1 MRDATILIV
10 DDEIQLLESCRMTLE
25 YAGYEGVHV
34 CPNSREAVAM
44 IERIDPQVVVLDINM
59 PGVGGDTLL
68 DQLQA
73 ERPQVAVLM
82 LTGLYDIDT
91 AVDLMKRGAV
101 DFLTKPVEPKRFLS
115 AIQTALER
123 VGLTRERDA
132 LARHLLTGG
141 VDRPEAFDRIVTV
154 SRKMRS
160 IFQYIEAVAPTGRA
174 TLITGESGAGK
185 ELIARAIHDVSGI
198 PGAFVAVNAGGL
210 DDTLFSDTLF
220 GHRRGAYTGADGER
234 SGLIEKASGGT
245 LFLDEVGD
253 LNPTSQVKLLRL
265 LQEGEYFPLGAD
277 TPSRSD
283 ARIVVATHVDLGER
297 VGDRSFRQD
306 LYFRLKTHHIA
317 LPPLRE
323 RPEDLAPLVQH
334 FLDTAAETLGKNQV
348 VANGEL
354 LALLSSYPFPGN
366 IRELEGIIF
375 DAESQRTGARISLA
389 TYEAILDRARNE
401 LPEGLRS
408 LGRERVRPLF
418 TLAETQ
424 TLPTLKEAEQ
434 GLIDEAMR
442 RADGNQTV
450 AARLLGLSRTALNKR
465 LNKRSDAD

>member
-1 MRDATILIV
+1 MRDAPILIV
-10 DDEIQLLESCRMTLE
+10 DDEPALLESCRMTLE
-25 YAGYEGVHV
+25 YAGHGAVHV
-34 CPNSREAVAM
+34 CADSREAMAAVA
-44 IERIDPQVVVLDINM
+44 RINPVVVVLDINM
-59 PGVGGDTLL
+59 PGVTGDLLL
-68 DQLQA
+68 DRLQA
-73 ERPQVAVLM
+73 DRPEVAVIM

-101 DFLTKPVEPKRFLS
+101 DFLTKPVEPKRFLA
-115 AIQTALER
+115 AIQGA
-123 VGLTRERDA
+123 LTRADLTQERDA

-141 VDRPEAFDRIVTV
+141 VDHPEAFDAIVTV
-154 SRKMRS
+154 SRKMRA

-174 TLITGESGAGK
+174 ALITGESGAGK
-185 ELIARAIHDVSGI
+185 ELVARAIHAVSGVG
-198 PGAFVAVNAGGL
+198 GAFVAVNAGGL

-220 GHRRGAYTGADGER
+220 GHRKGAFTGADSDR
-234 SGLIEKASGGT
+234 AGLIEQAAGGT
-245 LFLDEVGD
+245 LFLDEIGD
-253 LNPTSQVKLLRL
+253 LPPTAQVKLLRL

-277 TPSRSD
+277 RPRRSD
-283 ARIVVATHVDLGER
+283 ARIVVATHVDLARR
-297 VGDRSFRQD
+297 VSDRSFRQD

-323 RPEDLAPLVQH
+323 RLEDLPALAQH
-334 FLDTAAETLGKNQV
+334 FLDAAARTLGKEPV
-348 VANGEL
+348 SASREL

-366 IRELEGIIF
+366 IRELEGVIF
-375 DAESQRTGARISLA
+375 DAESQRNGPRLSLP
-389 TYEAILDRARNE
+389 TYEAILDRARRDLPAE
-401 LPEGLRS
+401 LKGMW
-408 LGRERVRPLF
+408 RERVEPLF

-465 LNKRSDAD
+465 LNKRSDD